1 MCPVQPDPLQR
12 ERSARPRKA
21 VQQAVIA
28 AVAPDEH
35 DDVLRIAWVRAS
47 TFGLRLVV
55 CAVVA
60 VDGDVRSAREMIEQ
74 RVVALI
80 PNASHLEIEVRVGDR
95 AEQLL
100 ECARTHDTVLLVMG
114 PASHREGVLARFFSP
129 SLPTTLLRAA
139 EFPILVTR
147 YSPPTGRIV
156 AAVELGEPMKP
167 VLLAAA
173 EEVRRAG
180 GKLHVIHCVAPLP
193 APGTMEI
200 PVLTTPA
207 PALIDAAR
215 IELSRGVAAMGL
227 THAEVT
233 VEIGPAGQTIL
244 QIARELSADLIVVG
258 THGRSGPAR
267 LLLGSIAEE
276 VLRATTCNVMVVRAG
291 SNA

>member
-1 MCPVQPDPLQR
+1 MCPVQPDSIQR
-12 ERSARPRKA
+12 ERSARPHRA
-21 VQQAVIA
+21 VPDAVVA

-35 DDVLRIAWVRAS
+35 DDVLRVAWVRAATS
-47 TFGLRLVV
+47 HSRLVV
-55 CAVVA
+55 CAVVER
-60 VDGDVRSAREMIEQ
+60 DGEVASARETIEQ
-74 RVVALI
+74 RVAELI
-80 PNASHLEIEVRVGDR
+80 PDASNVEIDVRVGDR

-100 ECARTHDTVLLVMG
+100 ACAQRHHGVLLVMG

-129 SLPTTLLRAA
+129 SLPTALLRAA
-139 EFPILVTR
+139 ELPILVTR

-180 GKLHVIHCVAPLP
+180 GKLYVLHCVAPLP

-200 PVLTTPA
+200 PVVTTPA
-207 PALIDAAR
+207 TDLIDAAR
-215 IELSRGVAAMGL
+215 IELTRGVAAMGL
-227 THAEVT
+227 MPAEVK
-233 VEIGPAGQTIL
+233 VEVGPAGSTIL
-244 QIARELSADLIVVG
+244 QVARELSADLVVVG

-276 VLRATTCNVMVVRAG
+276 VLRASACNVMVVRAG
-291 SNA
+291 GNA